1 MKHILGTSELIK
13 DFGTS
18 KSAKIESLPSAF
30 ILSGGTAPSQTA
42 STKTTYSSTQP
53 DSCMP
58 LRRDNIASARTCSRA
73 FGTYAARSF
82 QPRLPCLLDLAP
94 LSMSRSGGYFNHT
107 VSCISLATLWA
118 CFTFAAHVHSMF
130 ALATGRAFILCKPT
144 VTTRAIQHFVYFIF
158 VVIIIVSGVILV
170 EIIPGIFENLLES
183 QQFLFNS
190 FYHLKLVGDYLSEL
204 SIIYHV

>member
-1 MKHILGTSELIK
+1 MRFFKKSLGSSGIINTPDKKIMNHSQHCALPVFYRSLVTSGLIK

-58 LRRDNIASARTCSRA
+58 LRRDNIALGRTCSRA
-73 FGTYAARSF
+73 FGTYAAPSF

-94 LSMSRSGGYFNHT
+94 LSMSRSVCFSRFMWQAFN
-107 VSCISLATLWA
+107 
-118 CFTFAAHVHSMF
+118 
-130 ALATGRAFILCKPT
+130 
-144 VTTRAIQHFVYFIF
+144 
-158 VVIIIVSGVILV
+158 GV
-170 EIIPGIFENLLES
+170 ES
-183 QQFLFNS
+183 I
-190 FYHLKLVGDYLSEL
+190 K
-204 SIIYHV
+204 

>member
-1 MKHILGTSELIK
+1 MIEYGFKELKHDIGSQACQARTKTSVTNHLYMCMLAITIVWIATLNLAEHDRYVLIQLDASGLIK

-58 LRRDNIASARTCSRA
+58 LRRDNIALGRTCSRA
-73 FGTYAARSF
+73 FGTYAAPSF

-94 LSMSRSGGYFNHT
+94 LSMSRSGG
-107 VSCISLATLWA
+107 
-118 CFTFAAHVHSMF
+118 
-130 ALATGRAFILCKPT
+130 
-144 VTTRAIQHFVYFIF
+144 
-158 VVIIIVSGVILV
+158 
-170 EIIPGIFENLLES
+170 
-183 QQFLFNS
+183 
-190 FYHLKLVGDYLSEL
+190 
-204 SIIYHV
+204 